1 MWNSFCQQPQLK
13 DVHSLRLP
21 DQRISTK
28 PPAPT
33 AARMWHAEL
42 APVGFSV
49 ALGVRPQLR
58 RERAIDELAP
68 NILFLSIS
76 GFTKILVHDFT
87 IGNPPTDNF
96 CSRIHFASVVGRV
109 IQLKRIEI
117 TKKTTVILS
126 PLFSHYRNHH
136 FFYCCPL
143 ACCIRQSNSQESA
156 PTPFGQNLRTSSS
169 SCQAGIGG
177 FYSCAFW
184 QVTYPHDSAKGSVA
198 SSRMAAWG
206 PLDLVALTSGKCMAR
221 HSARA
226 A

>member
-21 DQRISTK
+21 DQRISAK

-96 CSRIHFASVVGRV
+96 CSRIHLRERGRERHTA
-109 IQLKRIEI
+109 QTHRDHQENEGDS
-117 TKKTTVILS
+117 LS
-126 PLFSHYRNHH
+126 SFQPLPQPSFLLLL
-136 FFYCCPL
+136 P
-143 ACCIRQSNSQESA
+143 
-156 PTPFGQNLRTSSS
+156 
-169 SCQAGIGG
+169 
-177 FYSCAFW
+177 
-184 QVTYPHDSAKGSVA
+184 
-198 SSRMAAWG
+198 SRMLYSAEQFSRKRAHTLWAKSTHFLIVMSG
-206 PLDLVALTSGKCMAR
+206 RYWRFLFLCRLASDLST
-221 HSARA
+221 
-226 A
+226 

>member
-21 DQRISTK
+21 DQRISAK

-96 CSRIHFASVVGRV
+96 CSRIHLRERGRERHTA
-109 IQLKRIEI
+109 QTHRD
-117 TKKTTVILS
+117 
-126 PLFSHYRNHH
+126 H
-136 FFYCCPL
+136 
-143 ACCIRQSNSQESA
+143 QENEGVR
-156 PTPFGQNLRTSSS
+156 FGRR
-169 SCQAGIGG
+169 
-177 FYSCAFW
+177 
-184 QVTYPHDSAKGSVA
+184 GSRV
-198 SSRMAAWG
+198 MAAGRIVWSRTRG
-206 PLDLVALTSGKCMAR
+206 WRALDEECERVAEQRAPPRVSRLDRNEHRATEACLWRPYETPL
-221 HSARA
+221 
-226 A
+226 

>member
-87 IGNPPTDNF
+87 IGNLRLTTSVREYT
-96 CSRIHFASVVGRV
+96 SRAWSGGSYSSNASRSPR
-109 IQLKRIEI
+109 KRQWFS
-117 TKKTTVILS
+117 L
-126 PLFSHYRNHH
+126 LFSAITATIISSIAALSHAVFGRAILKKARPH
-136 FFYCCPL
+136 PL
-143 ACCIRQSNSQESA
+143 GKIYA
-156 PTPFGQNLRTSSS
+156 L
-169 SCQAGIGG
+169 
-177 FYSCAFW
+177 
-184 QVTYPHDSAKGSVA
+184 PHRHVRPVLAVSIPV
-198 SSRMAAWG
+198 
-206 PLDLVALTSGKCMAR
+206 LSGKW
-221 HSARA
+221 
-226 A
+226 